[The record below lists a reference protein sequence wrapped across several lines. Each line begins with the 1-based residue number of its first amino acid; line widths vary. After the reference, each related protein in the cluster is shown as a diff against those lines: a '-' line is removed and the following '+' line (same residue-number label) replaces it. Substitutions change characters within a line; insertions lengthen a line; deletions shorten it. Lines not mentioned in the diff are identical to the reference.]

1 MKKKPLGFILLV
13 LVLALVLSYVLDYS
27 HAAGDAQI
35 SAREQRITA
44 ASTCRFAVKTFTVNN
59 GEYAGSFLSTLD
71 FCSVRVLTVGKE
83 QARSPQGFT
92 HYLS

>member
-1 MKKKPLGFILLV
+1 MKKKLFGLIPLLI
-13 LVLALVLSYVLDYS
+13 LALALSYVLNDS
-27 HAAGDAQI
+27 HADVDAQI

-71 FCSVRVLTVGKE
+71 FCSIRVLTVGKE

>member
-1 MKKKPLGFILLV
+1 MKKKLFWLIPLLI
-13 LVLALVLSYVLDYS
+13 LALALSYVLNDS
-27 HAAGDAQI
+27 HADGDAQI

-59 GEYAGSFLSTLD
+59 GEYAGSFLSTLN
-71 FCSVRVLTVGKE
+71 FCSIRVLTVGKE

-92 HYLS
+92 HFLS